1 MAKAD
6 VKRNNNK
13 VTLADIPHIGPGTA
27 AGEWFRRYWI
37 VVGTAQELY
46 DIPQAVKVLGEDLVL
61 FRDEFGKV
69 GLLGEH
75 CPHRGA
81 SLEYGEIED
90 GGIRC
95 PYHGWLFNVDG
106 QCLEMPAEPKG
117 SKFCQKVRQLS
128 YPVKELGGL
137 FFAYMGPEQ
146 HDPPPLP
153 RYAALADTAGK

>member
-117 SKFCQKVRQLS
+117 SQFCQKVRQLS
-128 YPVKELGGL
+128 YPGKELGGL
-137 FFAYMGPEQ
+137 CFAYMGPHPDE
-146 HDPPPLP
+146 PPPLP
-153 RYAALADTAGK
+153 NYAPL